1 MVQILECVE
10 EDYELGLD
18 QKQPPVLEEDYSY
31 YIEWKDLID
40 LGMMIGG
47 PELQILGAQD
57 LQLEWSMSESYVI
70 VSALLVNYHWE
81 MGRDFSIRNN
91 DIMVV
96 HPDVGGQSG
105 IVLDTPI
112 EQMVVAHLGLNFQII
127 AKEQVDWLVL

>member
-1 MVQILECVE
+1 MVQILEYVE

-18 QKQPPVLEEDYSY
+18 QKQSLVLEEDYSY

-57 LQLEWSMSESYVI
+57 LQLEWSMNESQVI
-70 VSALLVNYHWE
+70 ISALLVNYYWE
-81 MGRDFSIRNN
+81 MGRDSSIRNN

-96 HPDVGGQSG
+96 HPDVCCQSG

-112 EQMVVAHLGLNFQII
+112 EQMVVVHLGLNFQLL
-127 AKEQVDWLVL
+127 AKEQADWLVL